1 MSAITEISSNHAAN
15 QFAAALH
22 SFNEHA
28 RAVACGR
35 AEGDSFTWF
44 LASEYQWEME
54 MAAEWLVSSPASDL
68 SDNQKNTLRHF
79 LSRMPEIRKAIVDGR
94 KAAASRPKAPDSP
107 AWTDW
112 LEIAALPD
120 WSDFTVRTAILLSQL
135 GNPAQNDSLF
145 IDAG

>member
-1 MSAITEISSNHAAN
+1 MSATTEISSTHTAH
-15 QFAAALH
+15 QFAAALR

-54 MAAEWLVSSPASDL
+54 VAAEWLVSSPASEL
-68 SDNQKNTLRHF
+68 SDHQKNTLRHF
-79 LSRMPEIRKAIVDGR
+79 LSRMPETRKALVDGR
-94 KAAASRPKAPDSP
+94 QAAANRPHGPDCP
-107 AWTDW
+107 AWVDW

-145 IDAG
+145 GSAG

>member
-1 MSAITEISSNHAAN
+1 MSVPTEISSNHATN
-15 QFAAALH
+15 QFAAALR

-54 MAAEWLVSSPASDL
+54 VAAEWLTSSPASEL
-68 SDNQKNTLRHF
+68 SDHQKNTLRHF
-79 LSRMPEIRKAIVDGR
+79 LSRMPDIRKALVDGR
-94 KAAASRPKAPDSP
+94 QAAASRPQAADSP

-135 GNPAQNDSLF
+135 GNPAQNDALF
-145 IDAG
+145 SNAD